1 MGYYCSV
8 CRETITE
15 RVYTF
20 SMDKFGK
27 ALCMTHQKMGAAQP
41 RESISFN
48 QPQFH
53 TPQTNTCSVCRESI
67 SGQVYNFSMNHF
79 GAALCMNHQKTVT
92 PQAIKLSNAL
102 KDLDVKHKLEY
113 SDGYKHV
120 DIAIESAKLYLELDG
135 TKHGFSPKQMSID
148 DERDRYSHRGG
159 YDTKRIPNAWVDKNV
174 DRLAASIAVLVN
186 KRQYEIREQ
195 AKKITL
201 TGIMKT
207 VISTARKLS
216 QKLEDFE

>member
-1 MGYYCSV
+1 
-8 CRETITE
+8 
-15 RVYTF
+15 
-20 SMDKFGK
+20 MDKFGK
-27 ALCMTHQKMGAAQP
+27 ALCMTHQKMGAPQP
-41 RESISFN
+41 HASRSFN

-53 TPQTNTCSVCRESI
+53 APQTNICSVCRESI
-67 SGQVYNFSMNHF
+67 SGQVYDFSMNHF

-102 KDLDVKHKLEY
+102 KALDVKHKLEHD
-113 SDGYKHV
+113 DGFKHV

-135 TKHGFSPKQMSID
+135 TQHGFSPNQMCVD
-148 DERDRYSHRGG
+148 DERDRHSKRDGF
-159 YDTKRIPNAWVDKNV
+159 DTKRIPNAWVDQNV

-195 AKKITL
+195 ERKPTL

-216 QKLEDFE
+216 KQLENFE